1 MRAVKLHI
9 LKTRRG
15 YNFLAH
21 RFIVITP
28 LLTTNYDRVKWISF
42 IQLCEINFP
51 FQRYTLLDSFEYKF
65 FFKHDSKFTSSL
77 KLGFQIKVKN

>member
-51 FQRYTLLDSFEYKF
+51 FQRYTLLDSWVVLNTNF
-65 FFKHDSKFTSSL
+65 SSNTIQNL
-77 KLGFQIKVKN
+77 RPV